1 MKRTNQKTFL
11 VINNLLKFNDFA
23 TATTRKTVFWGCVR
37 VEHVLSLKNSIITK
51 KKKKGQK
58 LNMKICNF
66 LSTPFDNKDF
76 ISSF

>member
-37 VEHVLSLKNSIITK
+37 VEHVLSLKNSIIVK
-51 KKKKGQK
+51 KK
-58 LNMKICNF
+58 MSKIEDENF
-66 LSTPFDNKDF
+66 QLL
-76 ISSF
+76 IYAIW